1 MQTMGSAAILVG
13 LAVVLSLQILLHL
26 HISGLG
32 ARIAGRL
39 KREIDAQAR
48 TDAEALKEASAKR
61 VGQIVRSLEAHKN
74 QAVDASRLLH
84 TTSASMRTSVS
95 EQKALAVTFADLL
108 AELREHAALLRVH
121 AAEIAEDERR
131 TVEFLPGS
139 VQGGEAE
146 AEREEATKVFTE
158 DPRPPR
164 LRVPEL
170 RPPPVPRGGREE
182 AHDERASMLPPAPSA
197 EGEGSQP

>member
-39 KREIDAQAR
+39 KREIDAQGRA
-48 TDAEALKEASAKR
+48 DAEALKEASAKR

-139 VQGGEAE
+139 VQEA
-146 AEREEATKVFTE
+146 EEATKVFTE

>member
-139 VQGGEAE
+139 VQEA
-146 AEREEATKVFTE
+146 EEATKVFTE

-170 RPPPVPRGGREE
+170 RPPPVPRVGREE

-197 EGEGSQP
+197 DGERSQP

>member
-1 MQTMGSAAILVG
+1 MGSAAILVG
-13 LAVVLSLQILLHL
+13 LAVVLCLQILLHL
-26 HISGLG
+26 HLSGLG

-84 TTSASMRTSVS
+84 TSSASMRTSVS
-95 EQKALAVTFADLL
+95 EQKALSVTFADLL

-131 TVEFLPGS
+131 TVEIF
-139 VQGGEAE
+139 E

-170 RPPPVPRGGREE
+170 RPPPVPRGSME
-182 AHDERASMLPPAPSA
+182 AHDERASMLPPAPST

>member
-48 TDAEALKEASAKR
+48 ADAEALKEASAKR

-84 TTSASMRTSVS
+84 TSSAAKTRHV
-95 EQKALAVTFADLL
+95 LAF
-108 AELREHAALLRVH
+108 LRRIL
-121 AAEIAEDERR
+121 
-131 TVEFLPGS
+131 
-139 VQGGEAE
+139 
-146 AEREEATKVFTE
+146 
-158 DPRPPR
+158 
-164 LRVPEL
+164 
-170 RPPPVPRGGREE
+170 GRE
-182 AHDERASMLPPAPSA
+182 
-197 EGEGSQP
+197 G

>member
-32 ARIAGRL
+32 ARIAVRL

-48 TDAEALKEASAKR
+48 ADAEALKEASAKR

-84 TTSASMRTSVS
+84 TSSASMRTSVS
-95 EQKALAVTFADLL
+95 ELKALAVTFADLL
-108 AELREHAALLRVH
+108 IELREHAALLRVH

-131 TVEFLPGS
+131 TVEIF
-139 VQGGEAE
+139 EAE
-146 AEREEATKVFTE
+146 HEEATKVFTE

>member
-26 HISGLG
+26 HLSGLG
-32 ARIAGRL
+32 ARMAGRL
-39 KREIDAQAR
+39 KREIDAQGRA
-48 TDAEALKEASAKR
+48 DAEALKEASAKR

-131 TVEFLPGS
+131 TVEIF
-139 VQGGEAE
+139 E
-146 AEREEATKVFTE
+146 AEREEATKVFAE

>member
-32 ARIAGRL
+32 ARIAVRL

-48 TDAEALKEASAKR
+48 ADAEALKEASAKR

-84 TTSASMRTSVS
+84 TSSASMRTSVS
-95 EQKALAVTFADLL
+95 ELKALAVTFADLL
-108 AELREHAALLRVH
+108 IELREHAALLRVH

-131 TVEFLPGS
+131 TVEIF
-139 VQGGEAE
+139 E
-146 AEREEATKVFTE
+146 AEREEATKVFAE

>member
-39 KREIDAQAR
+39 KREIDAQGRA
-48 TDAEALKEASAKR
+48 DAEALKEASAKR

-84 TTSASMRTSVS
+84 TSSASMRTSVS
-95 EQKALAVTFADLL
+95 ELKALAVTFADLL

-131 TVEFLPGS
+131 TFELLPGS

-146 AEREEATKVFTE
+146 EATKVFME

>member
-1 MQTMGSAAILVG
+1 MLSAAILVG

-26 HISGLG
+26 HLSGLG
-32 ARIAGRL
+32 ARIAVRL

-48 TDAEALKEASAKR
+48 ADAEASAKR

-84 TTSASMRTSVS
+84 TSSAAMRTSVS

-121 AAEIAEDERR
+121 AAETAEDERR
-131 TVEFLPGS
+131 TIELF
-139 VQGGEAE
+139 E
-146 AEREEATKVFTE
+146 AEREETTKVFAE

-170 RPPPVPRGGREE
+170 RPPPVPCGGREE

>member
-26 HISGLG
+26 HLSGLG

-39 KREIDAQAR
+39 KREIDAQGRA
-48 TDAEALKEASAKR
+48 DAEALKEASAKR

-131 TVEFLPGS
+131 TVEIF
-139 VQGGEAE
+139 E
-146 AEREEATKVFTE
+146 AEREEATKVFAE

>member
-32 ARIAGRL
+32 ARIAVRL

-48 TDAEALKEASAKR
+48 ADAEALKEASAKR
-61 VGQIVRSLEAHKN
+61 VGLIVRSLEAHKN

-84 TTSASMRTSVS
+84 TSSASMRTSVS
-95 EQKALAVTFADLL
+95 ELKALAVTFADLL
-108 AELREHAALLRVH
+108 IELREHAALLRVH

-131 TVEFLPGS
+131 TVEIF
-139 VQGGEAE
+139 EAE
-146 AEREEATKVFTE
+146 HEEATKVFTE